1 VGDQAVG
8 ARIVLKAMEAPIR
21 HIVSNAGL
29 EAALIVDRVRKSKT
43 ANEGFDAAKEEF
55 VDMVKSG
62 IIDPA
67 KVTRVALENAASISS
82 LVLTSE
88 ASISEKPEPKKEG
101 PAMPPGGHGGMGG
114 MDMM

>member
-1 VGDQAVG
+1 
-8 ARIVLKAMEAPIR
+8 
-21 HIVSNAGL
+21 
-29 EAALIVDRVRKSKT
+29 
-43 ANEGFDAAKEEF
+43 
-55 VDMVKSG
+55 MVKAG

-88 ASISEKPEPKKEG
+88 ASISEKPEPRKDG
-101 PAMPPGGHGGMGG
+101 PAMPPGGMGG